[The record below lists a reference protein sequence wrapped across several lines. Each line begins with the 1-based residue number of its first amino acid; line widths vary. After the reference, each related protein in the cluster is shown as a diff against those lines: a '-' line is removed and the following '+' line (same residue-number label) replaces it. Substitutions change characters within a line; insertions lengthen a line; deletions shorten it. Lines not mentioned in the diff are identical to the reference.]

1 MRLLMADGDEAFL
14 ELAQRYLSDHGHEVN
29 IATNGLESIAS
40 LHHDIPDAVVLQREL
55 LWGGGDG
62 VRAVMQQDPR
72 WSEIPVILISD
83 DVLPGESCST
93 ANAPLAAQLQKPYRI
108 EDLLGHLQAS
118 RQSN

>member
-62 VRAVMQQDPR
+62 VLALMQPPSR
-72 WSEIPVILISD
+72 WSMIPVILTSD
-83 DVLPGESCST
+83 HGVFVLSG
-93 ANAPLAAQLQKPYRI
+93 
-108 EDLLGHLQAS
+108 
-118 RQSN
+118 